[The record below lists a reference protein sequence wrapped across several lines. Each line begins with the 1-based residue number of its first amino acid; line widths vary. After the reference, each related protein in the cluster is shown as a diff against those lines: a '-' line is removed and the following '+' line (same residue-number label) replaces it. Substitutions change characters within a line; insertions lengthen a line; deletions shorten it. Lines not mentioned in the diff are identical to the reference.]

1 MWKNLRTVV
10 LACVA
15 VMLMVQTAHAVP
27 KSVKLTYEVKRNGKL
42 FGHVTETFSQNGKQY
57 KLQSI
62 TKGIGVYALLGER
75 KLLSQGDVTKDGL
88 RPKHFESLQSTS
100 AKKTLINDFDWKARV
115 LNMQVKGEKQQE
127 ALTTGTQDLLSVM
140 YQFMYKP
147 PVAGPMKLAVTT
159 GKRLKTHQYQVSM
172 HAAPLVTEAGQ
183 FKVLELMETDDADA
197 KKIYL
202 ATEKYALPVKIVVQD
217 DGATIEQLITQIT
230 IE

>member
-1 MWKNLRTVV
+1 MWKNLRTIV
-10 LACVA
+10 LACVS

-27 KSVKLTYEVKRNGKL
+27 KSIKLTYEVKRNGKL

-75 KLLSQGDVTKDGL
+75 KLVSQGDVTKDGL

-127 ALTTGTQDLLSVM
+127 VLASGTQDLLSVM

-147 PVAGPMKLAVTT
+147 HVAGPMKLAVTT
-159 GKRLKTHQYQVSM
+159 GKRLKTYQYQVSKQ
-172 HAAPLVTEAGQ
+172 AAPLVTEAGQ
-183 FKVLELMETDDADA
+183 FKVLELVEMDDADA

-202 ATEKYALPVKIVVQD
+202 ATEKYALPVKIVVLD

>member
-1 MWKNLRTVV
+1 MWKNLRTIAW
-10 LACVA
+10 ACLA

-27 KSVKLTYEVKRNGKL
+27 KSIKLTYEVKRNGKL
-42 FGHVTETFSQNGKQY
+42 FGHVTETFTQNGKQY
-57 KLQSI
+57 KLESI

-88 RPKHFESLQSTS
+88 RPKHFESLQSNS
-100 AKKTLINDFDWKARV
+100 AKKTLINDFDWKSRV
-115 LNMQVKGEKQQE
+115 LNMQVKGEKKQE
-127 ALTTGTQDLLSVM
+127 SLIAGTQDLLSVM

-147 PVAGPMKLAVTT
+147 PVAGPLKLAVTT
-159 GKRLKTHQYQVSM
+159 GKRLKTHQYQVNKQ
-172 HAAPLVTEAGQ
+172 AAPLVTEAGQ
-183 FKVLELMETDDADA
+183 FKVLELVETDDADA

-217 DGATIEQLITQIT
+217 DGATLEQLITQIT

>member
-1 MWKNLRTVV
+1 MWKNLRTIV
-10 LACVA
+10 LACVS

-27 KSVKLTYEVKRNGKL
+27 KSIKLTYEVKRNGKL

-75 KLLSQGDVTKDGL
+75 KLVSQGDVTKDGL

-127 ALTTGTQDLLSVM
+127 VLASGTQDLLSVM

-159 GKRLKTHQYQVSM
+159 GKRLKTYQYQVSKQ
-172 HAAPLVTEAGQ
+172 AAPLVTEAGQ
-183 FKVLELMETDDADA
+183 FKVLELVEMDDADA

-202 ATEKYALPVKIVVQD
+202 ATEKYALPVKIVVLD